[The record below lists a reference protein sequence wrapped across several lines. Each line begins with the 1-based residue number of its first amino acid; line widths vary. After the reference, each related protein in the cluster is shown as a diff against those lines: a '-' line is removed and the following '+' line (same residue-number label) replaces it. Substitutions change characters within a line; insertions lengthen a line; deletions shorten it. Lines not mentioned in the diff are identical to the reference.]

1 MTTAA
6 QLELLKYPIGK
17 YNPPTEVTGAKLSEW
32 IGDIEALPSRLR
44 SLIADFT
51 EEQLATSYRA
61 DGWTVRQVVHHLA
74 DSHINSYARYKWTLT
89 EDKPTIK
96 TYYEDR
102 WAELDDYEAPVEMS
116 LQLLETLHAR
126 WVYLLK
132 RLTEKEMART
142 FIHPE
147 HNREISLAVLTSL
160 YSWHSRHHYAH
171 IEHLAKRKGW
181 I

>member
-17 YNPPTEVTGAKLSEW
+17 YNRPSTISETKLAEW
-32 IGDIEALPSRLR
+32 IGDIEALPSKLNNLV
-44 SLIADFT
+44 SDFT
-51 EEQLATSYRA
+51 EQQLDTPYRV
-61 DGWTVRQVVHHLA
+61 DGWTVRQVVHHLV
-74 DSHINSYARYKWTLT
+74 DSHVNSYVRYKWTLT

-96 TYYEDR
+96 AYHEDR
-102 WAELDDYEAPVEMS
+102 WAELDDYKAPIDTS
-116 LQLLETLHAR
+116 LQMLEALHKR

-132 RLTEKEMART
+132 RLTKDDLSRT

-147 HNREISLAVLTSL
+147 HNTEISLAVLTSI
-160 YSWHSRHHYAH
+160 YSWHCRHHFAH

-181 I
+181 V